1 MVHLLHCET
10 FETSKKKALLI
21 KHYSVTEREKSAT
34 KYILTK
40 ITGVKFA
47 NNMQSSSNKD
57 SIRHSPD
64 LIPSHLHKFSELRED
79 IRKELGTRNLS
90 KRQERYLMKR
100 TLEAEKMKQI
110 RVRNSERSGCKLK
123 WRNSQIW

>member
-1 MVHLLHCET
+1 M
-10 FETSKKKALLI
+10 
-21 KHYSVTEREKSAT
+21 T

-47 NNMQSSSNKD
+47 NNMQNTSNKD

-64 LIPSHLHKFSELRED
+64 LIPSHLHKFSEVRED
-79 IRKELGTRNLS
+79 IRKELEKRTLL
-90 KRQERYLMKR
+90 KRQECYFMNR

-110 RVRNSERSGCKLK
+110 RVRNNERSGCKLK